1 MPSNYIRENGYLRD
15 SKTGCLSQK
24 LYSDNPEENK
34 IYAVIL
40 RCGHCGE
47 GYFIPI
53 MFTIQAKD
61 VRSATD
67 ALRINPRVQR
77 HKKDAVLAVFEITR
91 LEQHFIEAINNHDPY
106 LKGWGSKKDD
116 SIQERRVYSFSE
128 EHSSSRI
135 YNKKLED
142 RYIKVQDG
150 YNPFY
155 VLERF
160 FAPRRQGDSIIPSSK
175 KFNKDELMYEFFT
188 QNTLRYGIRKGNA
201 FILALYYQQ
210 FGKGNELGVKYSA
223 GYMKFV
229 NEGKKW
235 SAPLSPETDRILK
248 LRIQE
253 LELEEKTK
261 KQQEEMVLEGLKSKN
276 RAIDKFNRRFAKHKS
291 IVQSES
297 GYEGREPNE

>member
-40 RCGHCGE
+40 RCGHCGD

-53 MFTIQAKD
+53 MFTAQAKD
-61 VRSATD
+61 VRAAIE
-67 ALRINPRVQR
+67 ALKINPRVQR
-77 HKKDAVLAVFEITR
+77 NKKDTVLAVFEITR

-128 EHSSSRI
+128 EHSSSRVH
-135 YNKKLED
+135 NKKLED
-142 RYIKVQDG
+142 RYIKVSDE
-150 YNPFY
+150 YHPFY

-160 FAPRRQGDSIIPSSK
+160 FAPQRHGNAIIPSSK
-175 KFNKDELMYEFFT
+175 KFSKDALINEFLT

-210 FGKGNELGVKYSA
+210 FGKNNELHVKYDR
-223 GYMKFV
+223 GYMRFV
-229 NEGKKW
+229 NEGKRW
-235 SAPLSPETDRILK
+235 SAPLTPETDRILQLK
-248 LRIQE
+248 LQE
-253 LELEEKTK
+253 DQLEEKAK
-261 KQQEEMVLEGLKSKN
+261 KQQEEMRLEGLKSKN
-276 RAIDKFNRRFAKHKS
+276 SAIDRFNRRFAKHKS
-291 IVQSES
+291 IVQSEN